1 MSGSQAV
8 TMLSAKT
15 KAKPKGT
22 SIQGKDAEEI
32 VAGVQAMYEKI
43 PAFIRPMLPALPD
56 ILRRIPPSA
65 GKYTLNEIIELLDSA
80 YETGKLK
87 RKETDQSMS
96 HPSKDIISSKGREL
110 AGRKIALLVTSSVA
124 SFKAPEIAREL
135 MRHGAEV
142 YAVIS
147 PSTEKMIGARS
158 EERRVGKECRS
169 RWSPYH

>member
-15 KAKPKGT
+15 RAKPRGT
-22 SIQGKDAEEI
+22 SIQGKDAAEI

-56 ILRRIPPSA
+56 ILRRIPASA

-87 RKETDQSMS
+87 R
-96 HPSKDIISSKGREL
+96 
-110 AGRKIALLVTSSVA
+110 
-124 SFKAPEIAREL
+124 
-135 MRHGAEV
+135 
-142 YAVIS
+142 
-147 PSTEKMIGARS
+147 
-158 EERRVGKECRS
+158 
-169 RWSPYH
+169 